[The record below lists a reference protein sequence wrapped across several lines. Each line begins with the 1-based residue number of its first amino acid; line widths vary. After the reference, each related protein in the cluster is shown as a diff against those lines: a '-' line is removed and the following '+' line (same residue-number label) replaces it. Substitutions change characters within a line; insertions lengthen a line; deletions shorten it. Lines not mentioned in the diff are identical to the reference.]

1 MPDQRAEA
9 ARRQVR
15 GGPARTAER
24 FPPVLPQGFAA
35 VAARWRRE
43 PGGVGRLRRV
53 HRHVCQLG
61 EGDQLA
67 PGRLD
72 PAEQDA
78 ELGVHGDLDAVIG
91 PFGGTG
97 SEHITTRRGR
107 DRDRVAAGDGHRPQH
122 FQGEPA
128 EQAGRAEQ
136 LGRRRIGDA
145 HLDREP
151 RRTAYF
157 RRPPRPAALAVVT
170 LGGLSL
176 GAPARNRALQ
186 APPATG
192 TDQQRSAPHVAAV
205 VLPLPRPGAEPAGPA
220 LARQARERL
229 PVGLGA
235 QLGRQ
240 GQAGP
245 VGPVKQPDHFWQAGH
260 GGTIRGKSL
269 AGRRERHPVWSNYA
283 LCRPGTRT
291 ARVTALVSG
300 AGTGSY
306 VGRVGLEPTTGGL

>member
-1 MPDQRAEA
+1 
-9 ARRQVR
+9 
-15 GGPARTAER
+15 
-24 FPPVLPQGFAA
+24 
-35 VAARWRRE
+35 
-43 PGGVGRLRRV
+43 
-53 HRHVCQLG
+53 
-61 EGDQLA
+61 
-67 PGRLD
+67 
-72 PAEQDA
+72 
-78 ELGVHGDLDAVIG
+78 
-91 PFGGTG
+91 
-97 SEHITTRRGR
+97 
-107 DRDRVAAGDGHRPQH
+107 
-122 FQGEPA
+122 
-128 EQAGRAEQ
+128 
-136 LGRRRIGDA
+136 RRIGDA
-145 HLDREP
+145 HRDREP

-157 RRPPRPAALAVVT
+157 RRPPRPAALAVVP

-176 GAPARNRALQ
+176 GATARNRALQ

-205 VLPLPRPGAEPAGPA
+205 VLPLPRPGPVPAGPA

-260 GGTIRGKSL
+260 GGTIRGKS
-269 AGRRERHPVWSNYA
+269 AGKAGTPPVRSNYA

-306 VGRVGLEPTTGGL
+306 VGRVGLEPTT

>member
-15 GGPARTAER
+15 GSPARTAER
-24 FPPVLPQGFAA
+24 FPPVLPRGFAA
-35 VAARWRRE
+35 VAARRRRE
-43 PGGVGRLRRV
+43 PGGIGCLRRV
-53 HRHVCQLG
+53 HRQVCQLG

-67 PGRLD
+67 PGGLD

-97 SEHITTRRGR
+97 SEHITARRGR
-107 DRDRVAAGDGHRPQH
+107 DRDRFAAASGHRPQH
-122 FQGEPA
+122 FQGVPA

-136 LGRRRIGDA
+136 LGHRRIGA
-145 HLDREP
+145 VHLDRE
-151 RRTAYF
+151 RRGTSHG
-157 RRPPRPAALAVVT
+157 RRPPRPAALAVIT
-170 LGGLSL
+170 LSGLSL
-176 GAPARNRALQ
+176 GVPAGNRALQ

-205 VLPLPRPGAEPAGPA
+205 VLPLHRPGAEPAGP
-220 LARQARERL
+220 LVARQARERL
-229 PVGLGA
+229 LVGLGA

-245 VGPVKQPDHFWQAGH
+245 VGPVEQPDHFWQADH
-260 GGTIRGKSL
+260 GGTIRGKS
-269 AGRRERHPVWSNYA
+269 APGRRERHPVWSDYA

-291 ARVTALVSG
+291 ACGDARG
-300 AGTGSY
+300 AGLALAGPL
-306 VGRVGLEPTTGGL
+306 REA